1 MSSYRGR
8 TLVFVTI
15 VVVVALGA
23 VALAV
28 AAIGDTTPP
37 VTTDDYDGLWHS
49 TDVNV
54 MLRATDQASGVAGT
68 YYSWNAPDYVS
79 GTFATLAAKR
89 DHTNDGV
96 HTLTYYSEDA
106 VGNRE
111 KAKSRVVKIDT
122 RAPVTTVSGEDTLW
136 HRTPVVLTFSADDR
150 AGAGIDV
157 TQYRIDKKAWK
168 NGTSATVRAP
178 KDHSWDGRHTVR
190 FRSRDTAG
198 NVETAKKAIVK
209 IDTRGLH
216 SVAAPAASAAPGAYA
231 TWRYGASAATR
242 STARV
247 AVTAKT
253 SSGKGAKTASPP
265 GKPAK
270 EAVPSPP
277 GTEAGSDSGT
287 RKRPW
292 RRSTSVRGSTC
303 ATDSVAVLR
312 SVRARRSSAAT
323 GEPTAAPAPA
333 KPRAKSA
340 PRRACESSGGP
351 RRARSA
357 APASARSWSRSAAAK
372 VDGASRS
379 TGRRIAVTQRSA
391 HRGDSCTRS
400 NGNARS
406 EARGER
412 TRSRQP

>member
-15 VVVVALGA
+15 VVVVALGV

-68 YYSWNAPDYVS
+68 YYSWNVPDYVS
-79 GTFATLAAKR
+79 GTFATLAAER

-111 KAKSRVVKIDT
+111 KPKSRVVKIDT
-122 RAPVTTVSGEDTLW
+122 RAPVTTVSGQNTLW

-150 AGAGIDV
+150 GGAGIDV

-198 NVETAKKAIVK
+198 NVEKAKKVIVK
-209 IDTRGLH
+209 IDTRGVH
-216 SVAAPAASAAPGAYA
+216 AVATPVASVASGAYS
-231 TWRYGASAATR
+231 TWRYLAGGATGSSART
-242 STARV
+242 V
-247 AVTAKT
+247 APAK
-253 SSGKGAKTASPP
+253 SPSGKGEKAGSLP
-265 GKPAK
+265 K
-270 EAVPSPP
+270 EAEEVAPSTP

-287 RKRPW
+287 RKRSW

-303 ATDSVAVLR
+303 ATDSAAVLR

-340 PRRACESSGGP
+340 PRRACGPSGGP

-357 APASARSWSRSAAAK
+357 APASARSWSRSAAAR

-379 TGRRIAVTQRSA
+379 TGRRTAVTQRSA

-406 EARGER
+406 EARGKR
-412 TRSRQP
+412 TRSR